1 MLKLWVIKY
10 SQFFV
15 YLNLSMY
22 QSSVSSPPT
31 PNLKGNDQG
40 NYLQFHCTAR
50 LVLSQEIHH
59 GKERAMTTGD
69 GCNGCNILLL
79 S

>member
-1 MLKLWVIKY
+1 MGKKIY

-15 YLNLSMY
+15 YLNLSTY
-22 QSSVSSPPT
+22 QSSVCSPPN
-31 PNLKGNDQG
+31 PYLKGNEQG
-40 NYLQFHCTAR
+40 NDFQFHCNAG
-50 LVLSQEIHH
+50 LVLTQEIHH
-59 GKERAMTTGD
+59 YKERAMTTGG